1 MNGLPPTIVDVKND
15 FNQAVLSQNSNTNPT
30 IKGTDWDVYGT
41 ALATVV
47 SLVRQDI
54 QTAINSIFTQY
65 EKGLYLDWK
74 AYSLGQ
80 IPRRAETFATISVTT
95 SSSTTITI
103 PENAE
108 FTTNYNGSK
117 YYNIF
122 ATSVTNTSTVLSLRA
137 GQSGSGYSLPVGS
150 VLKSTNYPGLV
161 LTVKSSTD
169 GQGQET
175 DSQLRQRLLY
185 VEQNPTGGD
194 RKGQYYAWALQS
206 DSDITDAIIEPEL
219 YPDTLIIG
227 VFVLAGGED
236 YDYLLVNKIP
246 YNRTATPAI
255 IYNATIY
262 LNALISLGSA
272 VQVASVNLYVPA
284 NFGQAWDIQ
293 IYVNLL
299 PGANLNDLI
308 TNVDGSSITIEN
320 MIRQELRRAFIT
332 YDFGGEEIRKN
343 QYFITVTRLRE
354 ALWSSLSVREG
365 IYAKI
370 LTDLTLVIN
379 NNPYLDITVPHNYL
393 DNEGNLIALYD
404 TLTYGGNGNVITTPG
419 YTIVVTKEDYLNV

>member
-1 MNGLPPTIVDVKND
+1 MNGLPPTVVDAKND
-15 FNQAVLSQNSNTNPT
+15 FNQAVLSQNPQTNPT

-41 ALATVV
+41 ALATIT

-80 IPRRAETFATISVTT
+80 IPRRAETFATVSVTT

-122 ATSVTNTSTVLSLRA
+122 ATSVTNNTTILSLRA

-150 VLKSTNYPGLV
+150 ILKSTSYPNLV
-161 LTVKSSTD
+161 LTVTNSTD

-194 RKGQYYAWALQS
+194 RKGQYYAWALES
-206 DSDITDAIIEPEL
+206 DSDVTDAIVEPAL

-227 VFVLAGGED
+227 VFVLAGGEN
-236 YDYLLVNKIP
+236 YDYLLVNNIP
-246 YNRTATPAI
+246 YSRTATPATV
-255 IYNATIY
+255 YNATID

-272 VQVASVNLYVPA
+272 VQVASINLYVPA
-284 NFGQAWDIQ
+284 NFGQTWNVTVA
-293 IYVNLL
+293 VNLL
-299 PGANLNDLI
+299 PGANLTDLI
-308 TNVDGSSITIEN
+308 TNVDGSPITIED
-320 MIRQELRRAFIT
+320 MVKQELRRAFIT
-332 YDFGGEEIRKN
+332 YNFGGEEIIHN
-343 QYFITVTRLRE
+343 QYLITTTRLTE
-354 ALWSSLSVREG
+354 ALWSSLSIREG
-365 IYAKI
+365 IYARI
-370 LTDLTLVIN
+370 LTDVTLLIN
-379 NNPYLDITVPHNYL
+379 GDPLANITVPHNYL
-393 DNEGNLIALYD
+393 DDTGNLIALYD
-404 TLTYGGNGNVITTPG
+404 LITYDGNGNIITTPG
-419 YTIVVTKEDYLNV
+419 YSVIVEKQAYLNV